1 VRGIDERTVEPR
13 LEARSISRDETF
25 AADLDDDPRLEAE
38 LLALIGRAASDL
50 RADGLCA
57 RTITVRIRD
66 ADFRTR
72 QASRTLHT
80 GVSVDRAVAE
90 VAKPLLRRLR
100 AARKIPARLLGVSLS
115 GLSAHPGADQL
126 AFFEMQT
133 QPLESDR
140 DRALARTVDALRE
153 KFGSDSIG
161 PAATHGRTGRHG
173 RD

>member
-1 VRGIDERTVEPR
+1 M
-13 LEARSISRDETF
+13 
-25 AADLDDDPRLEAE
+25 
-38 LLALIGRAASDL
+38 
-50 RADGLCA
+50 
-57 RTITVRIRD
+57 
-66 ADFRTR
+66 
-72 QASRTLHT
+72 
-80 GVSVDRAVAE
+80 
-90 VAKPLLRRLR
+90 
-100 AARKIPARLLGVSLS
+100 PARLLGVSLS
-115 GLSAHPGADQL
+115 GLSADPGADQL